1 MRLGLQLWQKAMQLC
16 MFMFRGEGV
25 RFCLPKI
32 LDSSPFPNRFVTDG
46 STDAH
51 KKKSVSADATFI
63 FFYHSVLPKKWEVII
78 NTFSTTMRMVFM
90 VPNIKL
96 WKITDLFQPMGRVL
110 CKLCG
115 RLNFPKRENCNW
127 QD

>member
-1 MRLGLQLWQKAMQLC
+1 
-16 MFMFRGEGV
+16 MFLFRGEGV
-25 RFCLPKI
+25 SFCLAKI

-63 FFYHSVLPKKWEVII
+63 FLPFSSSDKREVSI

-96 WKITDLFQPMGRVL
+96 WKITDLFQHMGRVL

-115 RLNFPKRENCNW
+115 RLNFPKREKCNW